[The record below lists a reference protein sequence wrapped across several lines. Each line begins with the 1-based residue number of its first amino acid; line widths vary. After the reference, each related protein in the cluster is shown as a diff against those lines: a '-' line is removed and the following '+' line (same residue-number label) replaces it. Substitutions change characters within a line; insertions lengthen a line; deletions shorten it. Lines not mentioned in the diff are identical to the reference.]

1 MIHQLRVYEIFEQ
14 NKRAFHERFRDHAV
28 RIMRRY
34 GFRILAMW
42 EAKGPGRTEFVYI
55 LEWSD
60 EPTKTQA
67 WERFMADE
75 EWTEI
80 KRRTAAEHGTLVGKI
95 EDRILV
101 LADYSPPFGV
111 NR

>member
-1 MIHQLRVYEIFEQ
+1 
-14 NKRAFHERFRDHAV
+14 
-28 RIMRRY
+28 
-34 GFRILAMW
+34 
-42 EAKGPGRTEFVYI
+42 
-55 LEWSD
+55 
-60 EPTKTQA
+60 
-67 WERFMADE
+67 MADE